1 MVGTIAAV
9 VMEPYTNF
17 IVRLHTE
24 GRVTA
29 AEIEEL
35 HRAFLD
41 RSEHLGE
48 LVQARLGRPSPSQ
61 PK

>member
-1 MVGTIAAV
+1 MTDIRIDISEMVGTIAAV

-41 RSEHLGE
+41 AIE
-48 LVQARLGRPSPSQ
+48 VD
-61 PK
+61 